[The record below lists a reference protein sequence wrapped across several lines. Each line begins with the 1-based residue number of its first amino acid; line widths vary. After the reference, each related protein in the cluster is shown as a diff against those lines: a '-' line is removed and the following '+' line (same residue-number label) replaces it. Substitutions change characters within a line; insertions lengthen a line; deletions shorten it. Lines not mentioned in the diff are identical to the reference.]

1 MNKPISIILEMPT
14 GEKDENGNAKMRK
27 KTFIAPEIKGRM
39 LRKAIEFRK
48 ITQNNFDETTLD
60 SLVSFITELFGNKFS
75 VDDVYDGILIKKLV
89 PELYRC
95 VNEVVEQFNE
105 SVNEIPN
112 V

>member
-1 MNKPISIILEMPT
+1 MNKPISIMLEMPT
-14 GEKDENGNAKMRK
+14 GEKDEKGSPKMRK

-60 SLVSFITELFGNKFS
+60 GLVSFITELFGNKFS
-75 VDDVYDGILIKKLV
+75 VDDVYDGISIKQLV

-105 SVNEIPN
+105 SVSEIPN
-112 V
+112 A